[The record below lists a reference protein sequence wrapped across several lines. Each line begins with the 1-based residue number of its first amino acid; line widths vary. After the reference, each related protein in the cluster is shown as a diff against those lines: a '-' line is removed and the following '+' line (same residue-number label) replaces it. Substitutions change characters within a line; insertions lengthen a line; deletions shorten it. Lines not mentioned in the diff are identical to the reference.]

1 MMRWVGIGI
10 YLISLFLL
18 YVSTDVKVALT
29 LASVSLSVLY
39 VWVVILWMIRCKNA
53 GGLPTPAKIL
63 LLANLAVI
71 LVSVFFIGTVG
82 AALLLA
88 VLLVLHGFVLLVRY
102 GLSRGPVAQNA
113 DSKLRYFGVLLLGFF
128 SLNPFFEGISSSNW
142 LEVIGA
148 VMLVGAGYLLFLGI
162 AYSQRMEGAP

>member
-1 MMRWVGIGI
+1 MKWVGIVI

-18 YVSTDVKVALT
+18 YVSTEIKVALT

-82 AALLLA
+82 AILLLV
-88 VLLVLHGFVLLVRY
+88 VLLVLHGFMLLVRY

-113 DSKLRYFGVLLLGFF
+113 DSRLRYFGVLLLGFF
-128 SLNPFFEGISSSNW
+128 SLNPFIEGVSTSNW
-142 LEVIGA
+142 IEVSASVLLIFG
-148 VMLVGAGYLLFLGI
+148 VYLMFGEVRNTL
-162 AYSQRMEGAP
+162 RRK